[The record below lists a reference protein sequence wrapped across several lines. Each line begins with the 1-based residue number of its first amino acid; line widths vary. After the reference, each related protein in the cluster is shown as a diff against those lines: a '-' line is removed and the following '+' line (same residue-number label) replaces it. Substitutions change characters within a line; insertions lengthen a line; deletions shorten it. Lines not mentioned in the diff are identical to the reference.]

1 MKVLFLKDVGGVAQ
15 RNTIKEMSDGYA
27 LNYLIPR
34 GLAVQATPERVA
46 AHAKATAAQEQLSKG
61 QNAKKAAQ
69 IRAAD
74 GQTVV
79 LRTKANEQ
87 GHLFK
92 GVRKEEVRDA
102 IADAFGTLIDPQTI
116 AGALDTIKEA
126 GEYTIELAGAGA
138 EATVT
143 LVVEAA
149 N

>member
-15 RNTIKEMSDGYA
+15 RNTIKEISDGYA

-34 GLAVQATPERVA
+34 GLAVQATPDKVA
-46 AHAKATAAQEQLSKG
+46 AHAKATAANEQVSKEQG
-61 QNAKKAAQ
+61 AKKAAQ

-74 GQTVV
+74 GQKVV
-79 LRTKANEQ
+79 IKAKANDQ

-92 GVRKEEVRDA
+92 GIKKEDISTT
-102 IADAFGTLIDPQTI
+102 IADAFGGLIDTQSI
-116 AGALDTIKEA
+116 QGALDTIKEA

-138 EATVT
+138 EATVS